1 MLLRCMVV
9 VWFITRLARA
19 PQHRVKDRR
28 FLLLT
33 ILAEE
38 QTKKHET
45 LSVQLDYFLPLMFG
59 SLGYVLVFRRVSIG
73 VKEDAFE

>member
-1 MLLRCMVV
+1 MLLLYVV
-9 VWFITRLARA
+9 VVRFIARLARA

-33 ILAEE
+33 ILAKQ

-45 LSVQLDYFLPLMFG
+45 LGVQLDYFLSLMFG
-59 SLGYVLVFRRVSIG
+59 SLGLVLVFRRVSIG
-73 VKEDAFE
+73 VEEDAFE